1 MAIVTGPLDDPRL
14 DGLVDLV
21 VQLATG
27 DLAARMEPSA
37 ARDAVDAVITGVNLL
52 ADELHAVHS
61 DLEQRVAERTSQLRQ
76 AKIDLE
82 RLALTDALTGLG
94 NRTLLAD
101 RIRLANSAAARGQP
115 APSVLLL
122 DLDEFKTINDSLG
135 HSAGDAVLVEVARRL
150 TSVVRDTDTVA
161 RLGGDEFAIVMPQ
174 VTEDQVLRV
183 AQRILTAL
191 RLPVLVGDR
200 SVWVAASIGVRF
212 GSRGQSRNHLLRDA
226 DTAMYAAKAR
236 GRGNIQVFQPSMH
249 TAALTRMQVAGELGA
264 AISAG
269 QLLLHYQPLVELDSG
284 CIVGAEAL
292 VRWLHPQRG
301 LVPPAEFIAVA
312 EESGLIVDIGHWVL
326 REAISQLARW
336 TPDLAPFPLFQLH
349 VNLSPIEI
357 RRPGVREHIRQV
369 LDQHDVPPF
378 WLAVEI
384 TETGLMTGDADGLH
398 TLLDLQSLGVGLS
411 IDDFGT
417 GYSSISY
424 LRRLPIDTVKVDQSL
439 IADIATDPEQSDFVA
454 AILRLI
460 DSVRL
465 RAVVEGI
472 ETAQQR
478 TQLLAI
484 GCAYGQGNHF
494 SAAVPAAAMTALLRS
509 GTPLRPAP
517 ATGDAAAKTGGGPA
531 ARSSGRGVSASAAR
545 AGIAELAK
553 LPPALP

>member
-174 VTEDQVLRV
+174 ATEDQVLRV

-212 GSRGQSRNHLLRDA
+212 GSRGQSRDHLLRDA

-249 TAALTRMQVAGELGA
+249 NAALTRMQVAGELGT

-284 CIVGAEAL
+284 RIVGAEAL

-326 REAISQLARW
+326 HEAISQLARW

-517 ATGDAAAKTGGGPA
+517 ATGDAAAKTGGGLA